1 LLHCNN
7 FYTDSLFQA
16 DSLAAIEPLLNLPNP
31 QRNMYL
37 VAIAWMYVVVMMSVA
52 EATAPNGTVLG
63 AIVTFF
69 LYGVLPCVILMYLMG
84 TPMRRRALRAQ
95 EQAELEAYRAAAE
108 KQEAAAAT
116 TLSPSSFQ
124 PDAGSKPPADVITP
138 VREKL

>member
-1 LLHCNN
+1 
-7 FYTDSLFQA
+7 
-16 DSLAAIEPLLNLPNP
+16 
-31 QRNMYL
+31 MYL
-37 VAIAWMYVVVMMSVA
+37 IAIAWMYVVVMMSVA

-108 KQEAAAAT
+108 KEEAAAAT

-124 PDAGSKPPADVITP
+124 PDAGSKPPTDTITP